1 MTFEIVNP
9 ASLGAPRGWNHA
21 MLAPTDG
28 RLLFIAGQ
36 VGVEPAGAPGAAAE
50 PAGFA
55 AQFATALD
63 RVLTVVRAAGGLPT
77 DVGRMTVY
85 VTDLAAYRADRVA
98 LGEAWKARFGTH
110 YPAMAL
116 VEVKGLVD
124 RGALVEIEATAVIA
138 TAVIEGTRP

>member
-9 ASLGAPRGWNHA
+9 ASLGEPRGWNNG
-21 MLAPTDG
+21 MLAPADG

-36 VGVEPAGAPGAAAE
+36 VGLEPGAAE
-50 PAGFA
+50 PPGFS

-63 RVLTVVRAAGGLPT
+63 RVLTVVRAAGGIPS

-98 LGEAWKARFGTH
+98 LGQAWKARFGTH

-116 VEVKGLVD
+116 VEVKSLVD
-124 RGALVEIEATAVIA
+124 RGALVEIETTAVIG
-138 TAVIEGTRP
+138 GTRP